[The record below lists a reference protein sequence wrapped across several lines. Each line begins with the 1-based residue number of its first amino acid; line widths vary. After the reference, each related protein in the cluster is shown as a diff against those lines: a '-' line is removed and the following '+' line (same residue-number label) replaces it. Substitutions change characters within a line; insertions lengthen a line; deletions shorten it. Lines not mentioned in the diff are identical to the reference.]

1 MAQTCVTPL
10 VARHSLP
17 VRHRRH
23 RRHRHRRQP
32 PSGQPAQFK
41 RQCAS
46 ILAQMRVRVGETL
59 ACGNHK
65 VIKSCLHSKLRR
77 ITSQSSGCRDV
88 VIASAASKYT
98 MPLISSHFISWTK
111 ENLAS
116 PRVEQTDP
124 MCDLGLHHQ
133 PPIARYPANH
143 SPQTARSVSLS
154 PSLSLCVQSLH
165 HLRCQ
170 SGAQLPSL
178 TSCPPLS
185 RPLLCTLPAFLRCFV
200 VVVAFLLLGVMLNF
214 GFRNAGYI
222 RACHI
227 HSSVH
232 VFMLPKPGSSHSAC

>member
-124 MCDLGLHHQ
+124 MCDLGLHHP

-154 PSLSLCVQSLH
+154 LSLSLSACSLCTIYGARVAPNYPAS
-165 HLRCQ
+165 HLARPSPAPSC
-170 SGAQLPSL
+170 APCLPSYAASSSSSP
-178 TSCPPLS
+178 SC
-185 RPLLCTLPAFLRCFV
+185 C
-200 VVVAFLLLGVMLNF
+200 
-214 GFRNAGYI
+214 
-222 RACHI
+222 
-227 HSSVH
+227 
-232 VFMLPKPGSSHSAC
+232 SA

>member
-116 PRVEQTDP
+116 PRVEQKDP
-124 MCDLGLHHQ
+124 MCDLGLHHP

-154 PSLSLCVQSLH
+154 LSLRAVS
-165 HLRCQ
+165 
-170 SGAQLPSL
+170 APS
-178 TSCPPLS
+178 TVPEW
-185 RPLLCTLPAFLRCFV
+185 RPTTQPHILPAPLPPPPVHPACLPTLLRRRRR
-200 VVVAFLLLGVMLNF
+200 LLAAR
-214 GFRNAGYI
+214 RNA
-222 RACHI
+222 
-227 HSSVH
+227 
-232 VFMLPKPGSSHSAC
+232 